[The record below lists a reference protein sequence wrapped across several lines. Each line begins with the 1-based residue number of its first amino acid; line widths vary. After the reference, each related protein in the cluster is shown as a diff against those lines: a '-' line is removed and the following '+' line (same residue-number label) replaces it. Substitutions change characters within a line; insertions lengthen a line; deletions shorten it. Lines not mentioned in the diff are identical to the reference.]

1 MLWLIFA
8 VLTAGAVVCVLWPLA
23 TSPRVIPR
31 RDVGIAIYKAQVAE
45 IERDE
50 AQQIATKED
59 AQSAKAEAARRLLA
73 TDDGNETLTGESRTR
88 AQLVSLAVLIF
99 VPALSLAV
107 YAATG
112 HPGLPDAPL
121 AARLQT
127 PPERLD
133 LAAAIA
139 KVEAHLARNPDDG
152 RGYEV
157 LVPVY
162 IRMGRTADAV
172 KAARAA
178 LRLLGESPAR
188 QTLFGEAAVAAANG
202 IITPEAEQSFA
213 AAATAEPSAPK
224 PKFFLG
230 LAAEQRGDT
239 EAAKKLWS
247 ELAAELPQGSPVAQA
262 LGARIAAL
270 NGEPNQVLPGQ
281 VVNGGGA
288 REAEQMRAIRA
299 MVDGLAARLAQNGN
313 DIEGWL
319 RLVRSYTVLRETE
332 KARAALAEAKR
343 NLAADPNAIAR
354 IEALARELG
363 LEG

>member
-1 MLWLIFA
+1 MVWLIFA
-8 VLTAGAVVCVLWPLA
+8 AMTAGAVLCVLWPLA
-23 TSPRVIPR
+23 KAPRALAC
-31 RDVGIAIYKAQVAE
+31 RDIGVAIYKAQLAE

-50 AQQIATKED
+50 AQRIVSKED
-59 AQSAKAEAARRLLA
+59 ALSAKAEAARRLLA
-73 TDDGNETLTGESRTR
+73 TDSADESLPGESQTR
-88 AQLVSLAVLIF
+88 ARLVSLAVLIF

-107 YAATG
+107 YAAIG

-139 KVEAHLARNPDDG
+139 KVEAHLALNPEDG
-152 RGYEV
+152 HGYEV
-157 LVPVY
+157 LAPVY
-162 IRMGRTADAV
+162 LRMGRASDAV
-172 KAARAA
+172 KAASAA
-178 LRLLGESPAR
+178 LRLLGKSPAR

-202 IITPEAEQSFA
+202 VVTPEAEQAFA
-213 AAATAEPSAPK
+213 AAAEAEPAAPK

-230 LAAEQRGDT
+230 LAAEQRGDK
-239 EAAKKLWS
+239 ELAKKLWS

-270 NGEPNQVLPGQ
+270 GGEPNQALPGPADTRAPAADA
-281 VVNGGGA
+281 G
-288 REAEQMRAIRA
+288 QMRAIRA
-299 MVDGLAARLAQNGN
+299 MVDGLAARLAKDGN

-319 RLVRSYTVLRETE
+319 RLVRSYTVLGETE
-332 KARAALAEAKR
+332 KARTALAEARR
-343 NLAADPNAIAR
+343 NLAADPTAIGR
-354 IEALARELG
+354 IDTLARELG